1 MLKILLPYMSQRDK
15 FATTLTTGVASFP
28 PPGMQLIHLAAL
40 GGHVDVL
47 SYLINQGFD
56 SNALTQDDRMM
67 TALHV
72 ACENQNEVAARW
84 LVTEAKCDIIKEDY
98 RGHRASDIAKENGS
112 KTLWHFLREAQ
123 VCVFLYF
130 ILNYCSSF
138 LEVSCLP

>member
-15 FATTLTTGVASFP
+15 FATTLTTDVASFP

-56 SNALTQDDRMM
+56 GNALTQDGRMM

-84 LVTEAKCDIIKEDY
+84 LVTEAKCDIIKEDH
-98 RGHRASDIAKENGS
+98 RGHRASDLAKENGS

-130 ILNYCSSF
+130 ILNDCSSF